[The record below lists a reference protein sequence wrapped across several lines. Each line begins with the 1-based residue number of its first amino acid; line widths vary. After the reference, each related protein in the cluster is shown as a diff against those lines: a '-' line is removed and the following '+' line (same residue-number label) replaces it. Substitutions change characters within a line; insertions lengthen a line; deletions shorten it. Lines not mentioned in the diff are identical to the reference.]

1 MTHGARLDTVS
12 PQGDAPRE
20 EGGAEGASSP
30 LRARP
35 GSWWTLAL
43 TSMATFMLVLDI
55 TVVNVALPA
64 MERSLHA
71 QLTDLE
77 WVVDAYA
84 VALGTLLLI
93 SGSLADR
100 VGRKKVFLSG
110 MVVFTLSSAW
120 ASQAASPSVLIAAR
134 SVQGVGAAGLFATAL
149 ALIGYEYRGAARA
162 RALGVW
168 GASIGAGLAVGPL
181 VGGLLTDSFGWPS
194 IFMVNVPL
202 GIAVVVA
209 AMLRM
214 PESSSPERRRL
225 DWPGFV
231 LLGLAMFGGVFGL
244 VEGDRLGWSSMPVL
258 VGLGGSVLLGGAFAR
273 VEKRE
278 QPMFDLSLLR
288 NRLFLVATLAVAGQ
302 GVVIGSSLLYLLRDI
317 QDVGGASPL
326 LAGLEVLPMT
336 VASFVAALLAGRVR
350 PASRYSSRLAVSLG
364 LMSLGSVAMLLYTP
378 AAAWW
383 WLLPGLLLTGA
394 GWGATNPL
402 AAEAAILTAGAH
414 STGMASGV
422 NNTSRQVGIAAGVGG
437 LGALFQARTAS
448 ASAARLGSLPPA
460 ERARLASSIAHSGL
474 HGTVGSVPAR
484 LERVVRAAAAQGM
497 VAGLHSV
504 EVAAGAAALLTTVA
518 LILLGRSER
527 SGQATAP
534 AGTGVT

>member
-1 MTHGARLDTVS
+1 MADGTRLGTGSGRSSTRSSVEE
-12 PQGDAPRE
+12 QNDAP
-20 EGGAEGASSP
+20 ASRS
-30 LRARP
+30 
-35 GSWWTLAL
+35 GWWTLGL
-43 TSMATFMLVLDI
+43 TSIATFMLVLDI

-100 VGRKKVFLSG
+100 LGRKKVFLSG

-120 ASQAASPSVLIAAR
+120 ASQATSPSILIVAR
-134 SVQGVGAAGLFATAL
+134 TAQGVGAAGLFATAL
-149 ALIGYEYRGAARA
+149 ALIGFEYRGAERA

-202 GIAVVVA
+202 GVAVVIA
-209 AMLRM
+209 AAARM
-214 PESSSPERRRL
+214 PESSSPQRKRL

-231 LLGLAMFGGVFGL
+231 VLGLAMFGGVFGL
-244 VEGDRLGWSSMPVL
+244 VEGDRLGWSSVPVL
-258 VGLGGSVLLGGAFAR
+258 AGLIGSVLLGAAFVR
-273 VEKRE
+273 IERRPD
-278 QPMFDLSLLR
+278 PMFDLSLLQ
-288 NRLFLVATLAVAGQ
+288 NRVFLIATLAVAGQ

-336 VASFVAALLAGRVR
+336 VASFVAALLAGRMK
-350 PASRYSSRLAVSLG
+350 PAWRYSSRLAVSLA
-364 LMSLGSVAMLLYTP
+364 LMTVGSVAMLLYTP
-378 AAAWW
+378 TGSWW
-383 WLLPGLLLTGA
+383 WLLPGLILTGA

-402 AAEAAILTAGAH
+402 AAEAAIVTAGAH

-437 LGALFQARTAS
+437 LGAVFQVRTAS
-448 ASAARLGSLPPA
+448 ATAARLTQVPPA
-460 ERARLASSIAHSGL
+460 RRSRLASSVARSGL
-474 HGTVGSVPAR
+474 HGTVADLPRR
-484 LERVVRAAAAQGM
+484 LSGM
-497 VAGLHSV
+497 VRMAASHGMTAGLHAV
-504 EVAAGAAALLTTVA
+504 ELAAGTAALFTVVV
-518 LILLGRSER
+518 LLLVGRGER
-527 SGQATAP
+527 TVPEPPTDGGVASGT
-534 AGTGVT
+534 